1 MAIGNSAHLLYGQG
15 QTSGLPMEAIPRN
28 KFSFTVSL
36 NTIDGTVDLRR
47 IANIQMPSFVY
58 RTQTLN
64 NYNNKSIVQT
74 GIDYTPISLTAYDT
88 KDAVFENFLKD
99 YAEHYFAGPM
109 NEEDYQA
116 FLTDPKGLQLR
127 DNKNYITM
135 MTITRV
141 DSFMHNNVIEIFH
154 PFITNAD
161 ADTLDYS
168 DSSPSTFRVSFAY
181 EGYNIVSGFKKSS
194 KPAHING
201 VAESAQV
208 LEGDMGAGY
217 YKNQHAVAN
226 PNGPPGS
233 VYSSNKPEFYGYHPV
248 GMATGSSWQSAG
260 GMTSETGSSFQTG
273 GGMTSET
280 GSSFQTGGGMTSET
294 GSNYH
299 VGDGS
304 GFAARQNDTMEATD
318 GSGYANMGKVLKKGE
333 TLTEIDGK
341 KYVKSAAIE
350 KPTVSGKTGA
360 Q

>member
-1 MAIGNSAHLLYGQG
+1 MALGSNAHKLYGQG
-15 QTSGLPMEAIPRN
+15 QSSPVILNAVPRN
-28 KFSFTVSL
+28 KYLFTVEL
-36 NTIDGTVDLRR
+36 TYNNGKTLVLDR
-47 IANIQMPSFVY
+47 IANVMMPSFVY

-64 NYNNKSIVQT
+64 KYNAKSIIQT
-74 GIDYTPISLTAYDT
+74 GIDYTPITLTAYDT

-116 FLTDPKGLQLR
+116 FRNDPKGLQLR
-127 DNKNYITM
+127 ENKNYITM

-141 DSFMHNNVIEIFH
+141 DSSMHNNVIEIFH

-181 EGYNIVSGFKKSS
+181 EGYNIVSGFKQPKKS
-194 KPAHING
+194 AHING
-201 VAESAQV
+201 APESAQI
-208 LEGDMGAGY
+208 LESDMGAGY

-233 VYSSNKPEFYGYHPV
+233 VYSSNKPELYGYHPV
-248 GMATGSSWQSAG
+248 GMSTGSSWQAGGGMTSDTGSDFMSGDGDGVTSISDAAAARLQAAG
-260 GMTSETGSSFQTG
+260 GMTSK
-273 GGMTSET
+273 
-280 GSSFQTGGGMTSET
+280 T

-299 VGDGS
+299 VGDGK
-304 GFAARQNDTMEATD
+304 
-318 GSGYANMGKVLKKGE
+318 GYVGEGE

-341 KYVKSAAIE
+341 KYVKSAAI
-350 KPTVSGKTGA
+350 KNYGKTGA

>member
-1 MAIGNSAHLLYGQG
+1 MALGSNAHKLYGQG
-15 QTSGLPMEAIPRN
+15 QKGSSVVLSAVPRN
-28 KFSFTVSL
+28 KYLFTVEL
-36 NTIDGTVDLRR
+36 TYNGGQTLVLEK
-47 IANIQMPSFVY
+47 IANVMMPSFVY
-58 RTQTLN
+58 RTQTIN
-64 NYNNKSIVQT
+64 KYNAKSIIQT
-74 GIDYTPISLTAYDT
+74 GIDYTPITLTAYDT

-116 FLTDPKGLQLR
+116 FLNDPKGLQLR

-141 DSFMHNNVIEIFH
+141 DSFMHKNVIEIFH
-154 PFITNAD
+154 PFIQNAD

-168 DSSPSTFRVSFAY
+168 DSSPSVFRVTFAY

-194 KPAHING
+194 KPTHING

-248 GMATGSSWQSAG
+248 GMETGSSWQAAG
-260 GMTSETGSSFQTG
+260 GMTSETGSDFMFGDGDGFTSQVEAAAARLQAAG
-273 GGMTSET
+273 PYTSET
-280 GSSFQTGGGMTSET
+280 GSS
-294 GSNYH
+294 YH
-299 VGDGS
+299 VGDGK
-304 GFAARQNDTMEATD
+304 
-318 GSGYANMGKVLKKGE
+318 GYVGEGE

>member
-1 MAIGNSAHLLYGQG
+1 MALGSNAHKLYGQG
-15 QTSGLPMEAIPRN
+15 QKSSSVVLSAVPRN
-28 KFSFTVSL
+28 KYLFTVELTYNSGKTL
-36 NTIDGTVDLRR
+36 VLEK
-47 IANIQMPSFVY
+47 IANVMMPSFVY

-64 NYNNKSIVQT
+64 NYNAKSIIQT
-74 GIDYTPISLTAYDT
+74 GIDYTPITLTAYDT

-109 NEEDYQA
+109 NEDDYNA

-141 DSFMHNNVIEIFH
+141 DSMMTKNVIEIFH

-168 DSSPSTFRVSFAY
+168 DSSPSVFRVSFAY
-181 EGYNIVSGFKKSS
+181 EGYNILSGFRN
-194 KPAHING
+194 NG
-201 VAESAQV
+201 RKMEQDDQLRTGTASAQV

-233 VYSSNKPEFYGYHPV
+233 VYSSNQPEFYGYHPV
-248 GMATGSSWQSAG
+248 GMETGSSHQAAG
-260 GMTSETGSSFQTG
+260 GMTSETGSDFMFG
-273 GGMTSET
+273 DGDGFTSQVEAAAARLQAA
-280 GSSFQTGGGMTSET
+280 GPYTSET

-299 VGDGS
+299 VGDGK
-304 GFAARQNDTMEATD
+304 
-318 GSGYANMGKVLKKGE
+318 GYVGEGE